1 MAGIGKQ
8 WTLAKTSAASGE
20 PILRPLAYVFPDAG
34 CENIKDQFM
43 MGDDLLVAPMVG
55 KGVSR
60 TVLIPSGSW
69 KADDGDVIAGPAQKT
84 FEVPLARLLYF
95 ERH

>member
-1 MAGIGKQ
+1 
-8 WTLAKTSAASGE
+8 
-20 PILRPLAYVFPDAG
+20 
-34 CENIKDQFM
+34 M
-43 MGDDLLVAPMVG
+43 MGDDLLVAPMVA

-95 ERH
+95 ERQ